1 MTSTFDGRRH
11 FYSDNLAG
19 THPDVLHAMAA
30 ANVGHALAY
39 GEDPLTQSAQARV
52 CDLFGGDEVEAFF
65 VFNGT
70 AANVLSAA
78 AVTAPFQAVVC
89 SDTSPFDSLGYL
101 VHHHLG
107 SSILCARARVH
118 LTAMFPPKGT
128 LTTQATVVRW

>member
-19 THPDVLHAMAA
+19 THPEVLAAMAA

-39 GEDPLTQSAQARV
+39 GEDPLTQQAQDRV
-52 CDLFGGDEVEAFF
+52 CQMFGGEGVETFF

-78 AVTAPFQAVVC
+78 AVLAV
-89 SDTSPFDSLGYL
+89 LGAW
-101 VHHHLG
+101 VAAAAAAVRRRRW
-107 SSILCARARVH
+107 SRQILE
-118 LTAMFPPKGT
+118 
-128 LTTQATVVRW
+128 